1 MKISAMFL
9 SLLILLS
16 FMPILNP
23 ANAEPSVSI
32 ETSQSIYHYGEF
44 LLITINVSEVTG
56 DFATIYIIDSSQKKS
71 ILLEPPIS
79 QKTHSFPSNH
89 HFDSA
94 IWKTG
99 SYILELEYS
108 GVQSSTQFSI
118 QDTGEV
124 AIPSWIKDLATMWIT
139 EPLVTDKD
147 FGRAIGYLIEHE
159 VIKVP
164 YTEPEGDIITNIPD
178 WVKTNA
184 EWWVTGKISDTEFTV
199 ALQYLIKKGIILV
212 NLPTV

>member
-1 MKISAMFL
+1 
-9 SLLILLS
+9 
-16 FMPILNP
+16 MPILNP
-23 ANAEPSVSI
+23 ANAEPTISI
-32 ETSQSIYHYGEF
+32 ETSQSVYSYGDF
-44 LLITINVSEVTG
+44 LSITINFSEITG
-56 DFATIYIIDSSQKKS
+56 DLATIYIIDPSQKKS
-71 ILLEPPIS
+71 TLLQPPVS

-89 HFDSA
+89 PFDSA

-124 AIPSWIKDLATMWIT
+124 AIPSWIKDLAIMWVT

-147 FGRAIGYLIEHE
+147 FGRAIGYLIEHG
-159 VIKVP
+159 VIEIP
-164 YTEPEGDIITNIPD
+164 YTEPEGDVITNIPD

>member
-32 ETSQSIYHYGEF
+32 ETSQTIYHYGEF
-44 LLITINVSEVTG
+44 LSITINVSEITG

-71 ILLEPPIS
+71 ILLKPPIS
-79 QKTHSFPSNH
+79 QKTSSFPSTH
-89 HFDSA
+89 PFDSA
-94 IWKTG
+94 IWKPG

-108 GVQSSTQFSI
+108 GAQSSTQFSI

-124 AIPSWIKDLATMWIT
+124 SIPFWIRDLAKMWIT

-147 FGRAIGYLIEHE
+147 FGRAIGYLIQHE
-159 VIKVP
+159 IIKIP
-164 YTEPEGDIITNIPD
+164 YTEPEGDVITNIPD
-178 WVKTNA
+178 WVKNNA
-184 EWWVTGKISDTEFTV
+184 EWWVTGKISDKEFAM
-199 ALQYLIKKGIILV
+199 ALQYLIKKGIIVV

>member
-23 ANAEPSVSI
+23 ANAEPTIGI
-32 ETSQSIYHYGEF
+32 ETSQSIYHYGE
-44 LLITINVSEVTG
+44 LLSITINVSEVTG

-71 ILLEPPIS
+71 ILLKPPIS
-79 QKTHSFPSNH
+79 QKTSSFPSTH
-89 HFDSA
+89 PFDSA
-94 IWKTG
+94 IWKPG

-108 GVQSSTQFSI
+108 GAQSSTQFSI

-124 AIPSWIKDLATMWIT
+124 SIPFWIRDLAKMWIT

-147 FGRAIGYLIEHE
+147 FGRAIGYLIQHE
-159 VIKVP
+159 IIKIP
-164 YTEPEGDIITNIPD
+164 YTEPEGDVITNIPD
-178 WVKTNA
+178 WVKNNA
-184 EWWVTGKISDTEFTV
+184 EWWVTGKISDKEFAM

>member
-1 MKISAMFL
+1 MKIPAMFL

-16 FMPILNP
+16 FMPILDP
-23 ANAEPSVSI
+23 ANAEPTISI
-32 ETSQSIYHYGEF
+32 ETSQSVYSYGDF
-44 LLITINVSEVTG
+44 LSITINFSEITG
-56 DFATIYIIDSSQKKS
+56 DFATISIIDPSQKKS
-71 ILLEPPIS
+71 TLLQPPIS

-89 HFDSA
+89 PFDSA

-159 VIKVP
+159 VIKIP
-164 YTEPEGDIITNIPD
+164 YTEPEGNSITNIPD

-184 EWWVTGKISDTEFTV
+184 EWWVTEKISDTEFAM
-199 ALQYLIKKGIILV
+199 ALQYLIKKGIIVV

>member
-1 MKISAMFL
+1 MFL

-16 FMPILNP
+16 FMPILDP
-23 ANAEPSVSI
+23 ANAEPTISI
-32 ETSQSIYHYGEF
+32 ETSQSVYSYGDF
-44 LLITINVSEVTG
+44 LSITINFSEITG
-56 DFATIYIIDSSQKKS
+56 DFATISIIDPSQKKS
-71 ILLEPPIS
+71 TLLQPPIS

-89 HFDSA
+89 PFDSA

-147 FGRAIGYLIEHE
+147 FGRAIEYLIEHE
-159 VIKVP
+159 VIKIP
-164 YTEPEGDIITNIPD
+164 YTETEGDTITSIPD
-178 WVKTNA
+178 WVKNNA
-184 EWWVTGKISDTEFTV
+184 GWWVTGTISDTEFAL
-199 ALQYLIKKGIILV
+199 ALQYLIKKGIITV

>member
-32 ETSQSIYHYGEF
+32 ETSQTIYHYGEF
-44 LLITINVSEVTG
+44 LSITINVSEITG

-71 ILLEPPIS
+71 ILLKPPIS
-79 QKTHSFPSNH
+79 QKTSSFPSTH
-89 HFDSA
+89 PFDSA
-94 IWKTG
+94 IWKPG

-108 GVQSSTQFSI
+108 GAQSSTQFSI

-124 AIPSWIKDLATMWIT
+124 SIPFWIRDLANMWIT

-147 FGRAIGYLIEHE
+147 FGRAIEYLIQNEI
-159 VIKVP
+159 IKIP
-164 YTEPEGDIITNIPD
+164 YTEPEGDVITNIPD

>member
-32 ETSQSIYHYGEF
+32 ETSQSIYHYGDY
-44 LLITINVSEVTG
+44 LSITINVSEVTG

-71 ILLEPPIS
+71 ILLKPPIS
-79 QKTHSFPSNH
+79 QKTASFPSTH
-89 HFDSA
+89 PFDA
-94 IWKTG
+94 TIWKSG

-108 GVQSSTQFSI
+108 GAKSSTQFSI
-118 QDTGEV
+118 QDAGEV
-124 AIPSWIKDLATMWIT
+124 SIPFWIRDLAKMWIT

-147 FGRAIGYLIEHE
+147 FGRAIGYLIQYEI
-159 VIKVP
+159 IKIP
-164 YTEPEGDIITNIPD
+164 YTEQENDTITNIPD

>member
-1 MKISAMFL
+1 MKIPAMFL

-16 FMPILNP
+16 FMPILDP
-23 ANAEPSVSI
+23 ANAEPTISI
-32 ETSQSIYHYGEF
+32 ETSQSVYSYGDF
-44 LLITINVSEVTG
+44 LSITINISEITG
-56 DFATIYIIDSSQKKS
+56 DLATIYIIDSSQKKS
-71 ILLEPPIS
+71 VLLQPPVS

-89 HFDSA
+89 PFDSA

-124 AIPSWIKDLATMWIT
+124 AIPSWIKDLAIMWVT

-147 FGRAIGYLIEHE
+147 FGRAIGYLIEHG
-159 VIKVP
+159 VIEIP
-164 YTEPEGDIITNIPD
+164 YTEPEGDVITNIPD

>member
-1 MKISAMFL
+1 MKTSAVFL

-23 ANAEPSVSI
+23 ANAEPVIGI
-32 ETSQSIYHYGEF
+32 ETSQNVYHYGDF
-44 LLITINVSEVTG
+44 LSITINVSEVTG
-56 DFATIYIIDSSQKKS
+56 DFATIYITDSSQKKS
-71 ILLEPPIS
+71 VLLQPPIS

-89 HFDSA
+89 PFDSA

-99 SYILELEYS
+99 SYVLELEYS
-108 GVQSSTQFSI
+108 GVKSSTQFSI

-147 FGRAIGYLIEHE
+147 FGRAIEYLIQHE
-159 VIKVP
+159 VIKIP
-164 YTEPEGDIITNIPD
+164 YTEPEGDVITNIPD
-178 WVKTNA
+178 WVETNA
-184 EWWVTGKISDTEFTV
+184 GWWVSGTISDTEFAL
-199 ALQYLIKKGIILV
+199 ALQYLIKKGIITV

>member
-23 ANAEPSVSI
+23 ANAEPTIGI
-32 ETSQSIYHYGEF
+32 ETSQTIYHYGEY
-44 LLITINVSEVTG
+44 LTITINVSKITE

-71 ILLEPPIS
+71 VLLQPPIS

-89 HFDSA
+89 PFDSA

-147 FGRAIGYLIEHE
+147 FGRAIEYLIEHE
-159 VIKVP
+159 VIKIP
-164 YTEPEGDIITNIPD
+164 YTEPEGDAITTIPD

>member
-1 MKISAMFL
+1 MKIPAVFL

-16 FMPILNP
+16 FMPILDL
-23 ANAEPSVSI
+23 ANAEPTISI
-32 ETSQSIYHYGEF
+32 ETSQSVYGYGDF
-44 LLITINVSEVTG
+44 LSITINVSEITG
-56 DFATIYIIDSSQKKS
+56 DLATIYIIDSSQKKS
-71 ILLEPPIS
+71 VLLQPPVS

-89 HFDSA
+89 PFDSA
-94 IWKTG
+94 IWKAG

-124 AIPSWIKDLATMWIT
+124 TIPSWIRDLATMWVT

-159 VIKVP
+159 VIKIP
-164 YTEPEGDIITNIPD
+164 YTEPEGNSITNIPD

-184 EWWVTGKISDTEFTV
+184 EWWISGKISDTEFTV
-199 ALQYLIKKGIILV
+199 ALQYLIKKGIITV

>member
-32 ETSQSIYHYGEF
+32 EISQSVYGYGDF
-44 LLITINVSEVTG
+44 LSITINVSEVTG
-56 DFATIYIIDSSQKKS
+56 DFATIHITDPSQKKS
-71 ILLEPPIS
+71 ILLQPPIS
-79 QKTHSFPSNH
+79 QETHSFPSNH
-89 HFDSA
+89 TFDSA
-94 IWKTG
+94 IWKSG

-108 GVQSSTQFSI
+108 GATASTQFSI
-118 QDTGEV
+118 QDSGEV
-124 AIPSWIKDLATMWIT
+124 AIPFWIRDLAKMWIT

-147 FGRAIGYLIEHE
+147 FGRAIEYLIQHE
-159 VIKVP
+159 VIKIP
-164 YTEPEGDIITNIPD
+164 YTEPEGDTITSIPD

-184 EWWVTGKISDTEFTV
+184 EWWITGKISDTEFAV

>member
-32 ETSQSIYHYGEF
+32 ETSQSIYHYGDF
-44 LLITINVSEVTG
+44 LSITINVSEVTG

-71 ILLEPPIS
+71 ILLKPPIS
-79 QKTHSFPSNH
+79 QKTASFPSTH
-89 HFDSA
+89 PFDA
-94 IWKTG
+94 TIWKSG

-108 GVQSSTQFSI
+108 GAKSSTQFSI
-118 QDTGEV
+118 QDAGEV
-124 AIPSWIKDLATMWIT
+124 SIPFWIRDLAKMWIT

-147 FGRAIGYLIEHE
+147 FGRAIGYLIQYEI
-159 VIKVP
+159 IKIP
-164 YTEPEGDIITNIPD
+164 YTEQENDTITNIPD

>member
-32 ETSQSIYHYGEF
+32 ETSQSIYHYGEY
-44 LLITINVSEVTG
+44 LTTTINVSEITG

-71 ILLEPPIS
+71 ILLKPPIS
-79 QKTHSFPSNH
+79 QKTSSFPSAH
-89 HFDSA
+89 PFDSV
-94 IWKTG
+94 IWKPG
-99 SYILELEYS
+99 SYVLELEYS
-108 GVQSSTQFSI
+108 GAQSSTQFSI

-124 AIPSWIKDLATMWIT
+124 SIPFWIRDLAKMWIT
-139 EPLVTDKD
+139 EPLVTDRD
-147 FGRAIGYLIEHE
+147 FGRAIEYLIQNEI
-159 VIKVP
+159 IKIP
-164 YTEPEGDIITNIPD
+164 YTEPEGDTITNIPD

>member
-32 ETSQSIYHYGEF
+32 ETSQTIYHYGEF
-44 LLITINVSEVTG
+44 LSITINVSEITG

-71 ILLEPPIS
+71 ILLKPPIS
-79 QKTHSFPSNH
+79 QKTSSFPSTH
-89 HFDSA
+89 PFDSA
-94 IWKTG
+94 IWKPG

-108 GVQSSTQFSI
+108 GAQSSTQFSI

-124 AIPSWIKDLATMWIT
+124 SIPFWIKDLAEMWIT

-147 FGRAIGYLIEHE
+147 FGRAIEYLIQNEI
-159 VIKVP
+159 IKIP
-164 YTEPEGDIITNIPD
+164 YTEPEGDVITNIPD

>member
-32 ETSQSIYHYGEF
+32 ETSQTIYHYGEF
-44 LLITINVSEVTG
+44 LSITINVSEITG

-71 ILLEPPIS
+71 ILLKQPIYQTTS
-79 QKTHSFPSNH
+79 SFPTPAP
-89 HFDSA
+89 FDNVR
-94 IWKTG
+94 WNPG
-99 SYILELEYS
+99 LYVLELEYS
-108 GVQSSTQFSI
+108 GAQSSTQFSI

-124 AIPSWIKDLATMWIT
+124 SIPFWVRDLAKMWIT
-139 EPLVTDKD
+139 EPLVTDRD
-147 FGRAIGYLIEHE
+147 FGRAIEYLIQYEI
-159 VIKVP
+159 IKIP
-164 YTEPEGDIITNIPD
+164 YTEPEGDVITNIPD
-178 WVKTNA
+178 WVETNA
-184 EWWVTGKISDTEFTV
+184 GWWVSGTISDTEFAL
-199 ALQYLIKKGIILV
+199 ALQYLIKKGIITV

>member
-1 MKISAMFL
+1 MKIPAIFL

-23 ANAEPSVSI
+23 ANAEPTIGI
-32 ETSQSIYHYGEF
+32 ETSQTIYHYGE
-44 LLITINVSEVTG
+44 LLSITINVSEVTG

-71 ILLEPPIS
+71 ILLNPPIS
-79 QKTHSFPSNH
+79 QKTSSFPSTH
-89 HFDSA
+89 PFDSA
-94 IWKTG
+94 IWKPG
-99 SYILELEYS
+99 LYILELKYS
-108 GVQSSTQFSI
+108 GAESSTQFSI

-124 AIPSWIKDLATMWIT
+124 AIPFWIRDLAKMWVT

-147 FGRAIGYLIEHE
+147 FGRAIGYLIQHE
-159 VIKVP
+159 IIKIP
-164 YTEPEGDIITNIPD
+164 YTEPEGDVITNIPD
-178 WVKTNA
+178 WVKNNA

>member
-1 MKISAMFL
+1 MKIPAMFL

-16 FMPILNP
+16 FMPILDP
-23 ANAEPSVSI
+23 ANAEPTISI
-32 ETSQSIYHYGEF
+32 ETSQSVYSYGDF
-44 LLITINVSEVTG
+44 LSITINFSEITG
-56 DFATIYIIDSSQKKS
+56 DLATIYIIDPSQKKS
-71 ILLEPPIS
+71 TLLQPPVS

-89 HFDSA
+89 PFDSA

-159 VIKVP
+159 VIKIP
-164 YTEPEGDIITNIPD
+164 YTKAEGDAITSIPD

-184 EWWVTGKISDTEFTV
+184 EWWVTGNISDTEFTV

>member
-32 ETSQSIYHYGEF
+32 ETSQSIYHYGEY
-44 LLITINVSEVTG
+44 LTITINVSEITG
-56 DFATIYIIDSSQKKS
+56 DFAIIYIIDSSQKKS
-71 ILLEPPIS
+71 VLLQPPIS

-89 HFDSA
+89 PFDSA
-94 IWKTG
+94 IWKSG
-99 SYILELEYS
+99 SYILDLEYS
-108 GVQSSTQFSI
+108 GATSSTQFSI

-124 AIPSWIKDLATMWIT
+124 AIPFWVRDLATMWIT

-147 FGRAIGYLIEHE
+147 FGRAIEYLIEYE
-159 VIKVP
+159 VIKIP
-164 YTEPEGDIITNIPD
+164 YTEPEGDVITSIPD

>member
-23 ANAEPSVSI
+23 ANAEPTIGI
-32 ETSQSIYHYGEF
+32 ETSQTIYHYGEF
-44 LLITINVSEVTG
+44 LSITINVSEITG
-56 DFATIYIIDSSQKKS
+56 DSATIYIIDSSQKKS
-71 ILLEPPIS
+71 ILLKPLIS
-79 QKTHSFPSNH
+79 QKTSSFPSAH
-89 HFDSA
+89 PFDSV
-94 IWKTG
+94 IWKPG

-108 GVQSSTQFSI
+108 GEQSSTQFSI

-124 AIPSWIKDLATMWIT
+124 SIPFWIRDLAKMWIT
-139 EPLVTDKD
+139 EPLVTDRD
-147 FGRAIGYLIEHE
+147 FRRAIEYLIQNEI
-159 VIKVP
+159 IKIP
-164 YTEPEGDIITNIPD
+164 YTEPEGDTITNIPD

>member
-23 ANAEPSVSI
+23 ANAAPTISI
-32 ETSQSIYHYGEF
+32 ETSQTIYHYGEF
-44 LLITINVSEVTG
+44 LLMTINVSEVTG

-71 ILLEPPIS
+71 ILLKPPIS
-79 QKTHSFPSNH
+79 QKTSSFPSAH
-89 HFDSA
+89 PFDSV
-94 IWKTG
+94 IWKPG
-99 SYILELEYS
+99 SYVLELEYS
-108 GVQSSTQFSI
+108 GEQSSTQFSI

-124 AIPSWIKDLATMWIT
+124 SIPFWIRDLAKMWIT

-147 FGRAIGYLIEHE
+147 FGRAIEYLIQYEI
-159 VIKVP
+159 IKIT
-164 YTEPEGDIITNIPD
+164 YTEPEGDVITNIPD
-178 WVKTNA
+178 WVKNNA
-184 EWWVTGKISDTEFTV
+184 EWWVTGKISDKEFAM
-199 ALQYLIKKGIILV
+199 ALQYLIKKGIIVV

>member
-1 MKISAMFL
+1 MKIPAMFL

-16 FMPILNP
+16 FMPILDP
-23 ANAEPSVSI
+23 ANAEPTISI
-32 ETSQSIYHYGEF
+32 ETSQSVYHYGEF
-44 LLITINVSEVTG
+44 LSITINVSEVTG
-56 DFATIYIIDSSQKKS
+56 DFATIYITDPSQKKS
-71 ILLEPPIS
+71 ILLQPPIS

-89 HFDSA
+89 PFDSA

-108 GVQSSTQFSI
+108 EVQSSTQFSI

-147 FGRAIGYLIEHE
+147 FGRAIEYLIEYE
-159 VIKVP
+159 VIKIP
-164 YTEPEGDIITNIPD
+164 YTEPEGDVITSIPD
-178 WVKTNA
+178 WVETNA
-184 EWWVTGKISDTEFTV
+184 GWWVAGTISDTEFAL
-199 ALQYLIKKGIILV
+199 ALQYLIKKGIITV

>member
-32 ETSQSIYHYGEF
+32 ETSQTIYHYGEF
-44 LLITINVSEVTG
+44 LSITINVSEITG

-71 ILLEPPIS
+71 ILLKPPIS
-79 QKTHSFPSNH
+79 QKTSSFPSTH
-89 HFDSA
+89 PFDSA
-94 IWKTG
+94 IWKPG

-108 GVQSSTQFSI
+108 GAESSTQFSI

-124 AIPSWIKDLATMWIT
+124 AIPFWIKDLAKMWIA

-147 FGRAIGYLIEHE
+147 FGRAIGYLIQHE
-159 VIKVP
+159 IIKIP
-164 YTEPEGDIITNIPD
+164 YTEPEGDVITNIPD

>member
-23 ANAEPSVSI
+23 ANAAPTISI
-32 ETSQSIYHYGEF
+32 ETSQTIYHYGDY
-44 LLITINVSEVTG
+44 LSITINVSEVTG
-56 DFATIYIIDSSQKKS
+56 GFATIYIIDSSQKKS
-71 ILLEPPIS
+71 VLLQPPVS

-89 HFDSA
+89 PFDSA
-94 IWKTG
+94 IWKAG

-108 GVQSSTQFSI
+108 GEQSSTQFSI

-147 FGRAIGYLIEHE
+147 FGRAIGYLIDNE
-159 VIKVP
+159 VIKIP
-164 YTEPEGDIITNIPD
+164 YTEPEGDTITNIPD

>member
-1 MKISAMFL
+1 MKIPAMFL

-16 FMPILNP
+16 FMPILDP
-23 ANAEPSVSI
+23 ANAEPTISI
-32 ETSQSIYHYGEF
+32 ETSQSVYSYGDF
-44 LLITINVSEVTG
+44 LSITINFSEITG
-56 DFATIYIIDSSQKKS
+56 DFATISIIDPSQKKS
-71 ILLEPPIS
+71 TLLQPPIS

-89 HFDSA
+89 PFDSA

-184 EWWVTGKISDTEFTV
+184 EWWITGKISDTEITV
-199 ALQYLIKKGIILV
+199 ALQYLIKKGIIVV

>member
-1 MKISAMFL
+1 MKTSAVFL

-23 ANAEPSVSI
+23 VNAEPTIGI
-32 ETSQSIYHYGEF
+32 ETSQSVYGYGDF

-56 DFATIYIIDSSQKKS
+56 DFATIYITDSSQKKS
-71 ILLEPPIS
+71 VLLQPPIS

-89 HFDSA
+89 PFDSA
-94 IWKTG
+94 IWQSG

-147 FGRAIGYLIEHE
+147 FGRAIGYLIEHG
-159 VIKVP
+159 VIEIP
-164 YTEPEGDIITNIPD
+164 YTEPEGDVITNIPD

>member
-23 ANAEPSVSI
+23 ANAAPTISI
-32 ETSQSIYHYGEF
+32 ETSQTIYHYGEF
-44 LLITINVSEVTG
+44 LLMTINVSEVTG

-71 ILLEPPIS
+71 ILLKPPIS
-79 QKTHSFPSNH
+79 QKTSEFPSAH
-89 HFDSA
+89 PFDSV
-94 IWKTG
+94 IWKPG

-108 GVQSSTQFSI
+108 GEQSSTQFSI

-124 AIPSWIKDLATMWIT
+124 SIPFWIRDLAKMWIT

-147 FGRAIGYLIEHE
+147 FGRAIGYLIQHE
-159 VIKVP
+159 IIKIP
-164 YTEPEGDIITNIPD
+164 YTEPEGDVITNIPD
-178 WVKTNA
+178 WVKNNA

>member
-32 ETSQSIYHYGEF
+32 ETSQSIYHYGDY
-44 LLITINVSEVTG
+44 LSITINVSEVTG

-71 ILLEPPIS
+71 ILLKPPIS

-89 HFDSA
+89 PFDSA

-159 VIKVP
+159 VIKIP
-164 YTEPEGDIITNIPD
+164 YTEPEGDTITNIPD